1 MPSTQIRRHIHAPRA
16 AVYRAL
22 IDREA
27 IARWKVPLGMTC
39 HVHVFEPWEGGAY
52 RISLTYDAP
61 TGTGKTTSH
70 TDTYHG
76 RFAKLVP
83 NEQVVEVTEFETD
96 NPAMQGAM
104 TVTMTLSDVD
114 GGTELFAV
122 HDNVP
127 PGVSP
132 ADNELGWR
140 ESLGKLAAFVESGGN
155 ASASS

>member
-1 MPSTQIRRHIHAPRA
+1 MPSTQIRCHICAPRA
-16 AVYRAL
+16 DVYRAL
-22 IDREA
+22 VDPEA
-27 IARWKVPLGMTC
+27 IARWKVPTGMTC
-39 HVHVFEPWEGGAY
+39 HVHTFEAWEGGAY
-52 RISLTYDAP
+52 RVSLTYDAP

-127 PGVSP
+127 TGVSP

-155 ASASS
+155 AFASS